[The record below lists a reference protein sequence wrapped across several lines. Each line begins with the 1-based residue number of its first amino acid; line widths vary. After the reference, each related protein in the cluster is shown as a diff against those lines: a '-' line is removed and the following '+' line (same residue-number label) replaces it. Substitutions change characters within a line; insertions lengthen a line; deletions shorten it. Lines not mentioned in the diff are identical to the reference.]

1 MNYLQHHYNRVFK
14 LFILSTLLFISL
26 AMNRVAAQNT
36 VTVEGYVYEDLNRGF
51 LNRVKLTLL
60 QSDGVFVADT
70 VSEMDGHFVFKNVA
84 IGKKFELQFEKKV
97 FVTSIEDFSTE
108 GKLPNDKVFIKKAMK
123 RLPGYF
129 LEVTLAEKRLSEN
142 IPVDAITGARF
153 EVYNNTTHKEELV
166 IDSTTSNQVNV
177 VLQQGNEYILMLRKK
192 YYYTKRMEA
201 RVNVKG
207 CYLCMEGFGT
217 VNPGVVSNISSAEN
231 NNFGTLIANMDLE
244 RVDFKRNVVL
254 QNISF
259 ESATATLR
267 ESSYRELDKVVTL
280 LKNNP
285 NIKLEIGA
293 HTDSR
298 GSDASNLKL
307 SKERAQAALNYVLIA
322 AKGSISP
329 ERISAK
335 GYGESQLLNKCAD
348 GILCSEEE
356 HARNRRVELKTSEYK
371 PAVIENKSLMEIV
384 HQEEMEKFIN
394 SSEGDNIVRGNIPT
408 DSLQASLK
416 SETPMMTTKILEKN
430 IEIEK
435 EKMKNEKN
443 KNENTSI
450 VNTPSPVAST
460 NVITNLESGE
470 IPAEKFALTIKSISD
485 YSGYKVE
492 FLRTLD
498 SLNSSDKNL
507 KFIAQNY
514 TSDVAVQKL
523 NDSKLSYMVG
533 NLPTWGEAERLLIR
547 IKTQYP
553 TAHVVEYFRGK
564 RLND

>member
-14 LFILSTLLFISL
+14 LFILSTLLFISF

-307 SKERAQAALNYVLIA
+307 SKERAQAALNYILIA

-371 PAVIENKSLMEIV
+371 PTVIENKSLMEIV

-435 EKMKNEKN
+435 GKMKNEKN

-460 NVITNLESGE
+460 NVMTNLESGE

>member
-371 PAVIENKSLMEIV
+371 PTVIENKSLMEIV

-435 EKMKNEKN
+435 GKMKNEKN

-460 NVITNLESGE
+460 NVMTNLESGE

>member
-14 LFILSTLLFISL
+14 LFILSTLLFISF

-307 SKERAQAALNYVLIA
+307 SKERAQAALNYILIA

-371 PAVIENKSLMEIV
+371 PTVIENKSLMEIV

-435 EKMKNEKN
+435 GKMKNEKN

-460 NVITNLESGE
+460 NVMTNLESGE

-514 TSDVAVQKL
+514 TSDVTVQKL

>member
-371 PAVIENKSLMEIV
+371 PTVIENKSLMEII

-435 EKMKNEKN
+435 GKMKNEKN

-460 NVITNLESGE
+460 NVMTNLESGE

>member
-1 MNYLQHHYNRVFK
+1 
-14 LFILSTLLFISL
+14 
-26 AMNRVAAQNT
+26 MNRVAAQNT

-307 SKERAQAALNYVLIA
+307 SKERAQAALNYILIA

-371 PAVIENKSLMEIV
+371 PTVIENKSLMEIV

-435 EKMKNEKN
+435 GKMKNEKN

-460 NVITNLESGE
+460 NVMTNLESGE

-514 TSDVAVQKL
+514 TSDVTVQKL

>member
-1 MNYLQHHYNRVFK
+1 
-14 LFILSTLLFISL
+14 
-26 AMNRVAAQNT
+26 MNRVAAQNT

-97 FVTSIEDFSTE
+97 FVTSIEDFTTE

-307 SKERAQAALNYVLIA
+307 SKERAQAALNYILIA

-371 PAVIENKSLMEIV
+371 PTVIENKSLMEII

-435 EKMKNEKN
+435 GKMKNEKN

-460 NVITNLESGE
+460 NVMTNLESGE

-514 TSDVAVQKL
+514 TSDVTVQKL

>member
-14 LFILSTLLFISL
+14 LFILSTLLFISF

-307 SKERAQAALNYVLIA
+307 SKERAQAALNYILIA

-371 PAVIENKSLMEIV
+371 PTVIENKSLMEIV

-435 EKMKNEKN
+435 GKLKNEKN

-460 NVITNLESGE
+460 NVMTNLESGE

-514 TSDVAVQKL
+514 TSDVTVQKL

>member
-14 LFILSTLLFISL
+14 LFILSTLLFISF

-192 YYYTKRMEA
+192 DYYTKRMEA

-307 SKERAQAALNYVLIA
+307 SKERAQAALNYILIA

-371 PAVIENKSLMEIV
+371 PTVIENKSLMEIV

-435 EKMKNEKN
+435 GKMKNEKN

-460 NVITNLESGE
+460 NVMTNLESGE

-514 TSDVAVQKL
+514 TSDVTVQKL

>member
-14 LFILSTLLFISL
+14 LFILSTLLFISF

-371 PAVIENKSLMEIV
+371 PTVIENKSLMEIV

-435 EKMKNEKN
+435 GKLKNEKN

-460 NVITNLESGE
+460 NVMTNLESGE

>member
-1 MNYLQHHYNRVFK
+1 MSV
-14 LFILSTLLFISL
+14 T
-26 AMNRVAAQNT
+26 AQNT
-36 VTVEGYVYEDLNRGF
+36 LTVEGYVYEDLNRGF

-60 QSDGVFVADT
+60 QNDGVYVADT
-70 VSEMDGHFVFKNVA
+70 VSEMDGHFVFKNVT

-97 FVTSIEDFSTE
+97 FVTCIEDFSTV
-108 GKLPNDKVFIKKAMK
+108 GKNPNDKVFIKKAMK

-129 LEVTLAEKRLSEN
+129 LEVTLAEKRNSEST
-142 IPVDAITGARF
+142 PVDAITGARF

-166 IDSTTSNQVNV
+166 IDSTSSNQVNV
-177 VLQQGNEYILMLRKK
+177 VLQQGNEYILMLRKTN
-192 YYYTKRMEA
+192 YYTKRMEV

-244 RVDFKRNVVL
+244 RIDFKHNLVL

-285 NIKLEIGA
+285 TLKIELGA

-298 GSDASNLKL
+298 GSEASNLKL
-307 SKERAQAALNYVLIA
+307 SNERAQSALNYILGV
-322 AKGSISP
+322 AKGSIAT
-329 ERISAK
+329 ERITAR

-356 HARNRRVELKTSEYK
+356 HAHNRRIELKISDYK
-371 PAVIENKSLMEIV
+371 PMILESKSLMEMV
-384 HQEEMEKFIN
+384 HQDEMEKFLN
-394 SSEGDNIVRGNIPT
+394 NSEGDNIVRGSMPT
-408 DSLQASLK
+408 DLVQVQTK
-416 SETPMMTTKILEKN
+416 NDPPMLTTKILEKSAA
-430 IEIEK
+430 IEREK
-435 EKMKNEKN
+435 VEN
-443 KNENTSI
+443 KK
-450 VNTPSPVAST
+450 VNDSETANSNPKISAPKVME
-460 NVITNLESGE
+460 NLENSA
-470 IPAEKFALTIKSISD
+470 ITPEKYSLSVKSIAD

-498 SLNSSDKNL
+498 SLSANDKNL
-507 KFIAQNY
+507 KFVAQNY
-514 TSDVAVQKL
+514 NSDVAIQKL

-553 TAHVVEYFRGK
+553 AAHVVEYFKGK

>member
-1 MNYLQHHYNRVFK
+1 
-14 LFILSTLLFISL
+14 
-26 AMNRVAAQNT
+26 MNRVAAQNT

-371 PAVIENKSLMEIV
+371 PTVIENKSLMEIV

-435 EKMKNEKN
+435 GKMKNEKN

-460 NVITNLESGE
+460 NVMTNLESGE

-514 TSDVAVQKL
+514 TSDVTVQKL

>member
-1 MNYLQHHYNRVFK
+1 MNYLQLQFTKVFR
-14 LFILSTLLFISL
+14 LFILSTLLFST
-26 AMNRVAAQNT
+26 AASNFVAAQNT
-36 VTVEGYVYEDLNRGF
+36 LTVEGYVYEDLNRGF

-70 VSEMDGHFVFKNVA
+70 ISEMDGHFIFKNVA
-84 IGKKFELQFEKKV
+84 VGKKFELQFEKKV

-108 GKLPNDKVFIKKAMK
+108 GRNPNDKVFIKKAMK

-142 IPVDAITGARF
+142 TPVDAITGARF

-166 IDSTTSNQVNV
+166 IDSTTNNQVNV

-192 YYYTKRMEA
+192 NYYTKRMEA

-244 RVDFKRNVVL
+244 RIDFKHNLML

-259 ESATATLR
+259 EPATATLR
-267 ESSYRELDKVVTL
+267 ESSYRELDKVVSL

-285 NIKLEIGA
+285 TIKIELGA

-298 GSDASNLKL
+298 GSEASNLKL
-307 SKERAQAALNYVLIA
+307 SNERAQSALNYILVA
-322 AKGSISP
+322 AKGSIST

-356 HARNRRVELKTSEYK
+356 HERNRRIELKVLEYK
-371 PAVIENKSLMEIV
+371 PIIIESKSLMEMV
-384 HQEEMEKFIN
+384 HQQEMEKFLN
-394 SSEGDNIVRGNIPT
+394 SSESDNIVRGAMPI
-408 DSLQASLK
+408 DSIQAAAK
-416 SETPMMTTKILEKN
+416 SEAPMMTTKILEKKVD
-430 IEIEK
+430 IEK
-435 EKMKNEKN
+435 VNAENKKMDDSKIIADKSQVSQS
-443 KNENTSI
+443 K
-450 VNTPSPVAST
+450 VMV
-460 NVITNLESGE
+460 NLENGA
-470 IPAEKFALTIKSISD
+470 IPAEKFSLSVKSISD
-485 YSGYKVE
+485 FSGYKVE

-498 SLNSSDKNL
+498 SLTASDKNL
-507 KFIAQNY
+507 KFVAQNY
-514 TSDVAVQKL
+514 ASDVAVQKL

-553 TAHVVEYFRGK
+553 TAHVVEYFKGK

>member
-1 MNYLQHHYNRVFK
+1 
-14 LFILSTLLFISL
+14 
-26 AMNRVAAQNT
+26 MNRVAAQNT

-70 VSEMDGHFVFKNVA
+70 VSEMDGYFVFKNVA

-307 SKERAQAALNYVLIA
+307 SKERAQAALNYILIA

-371 PAVIENKSLMEIV
+371 PTVIENKSLMEIV

-435 EKMKNEKN
+435 GKMKNEKN

-460 NVITNLESGE
+460 NVMTNLESGE